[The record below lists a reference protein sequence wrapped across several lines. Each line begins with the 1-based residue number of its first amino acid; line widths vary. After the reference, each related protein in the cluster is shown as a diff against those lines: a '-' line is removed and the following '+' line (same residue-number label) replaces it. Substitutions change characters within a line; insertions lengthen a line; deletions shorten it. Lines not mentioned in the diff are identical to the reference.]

1 MPKQSQEVGRAKRM
15 AADIRDLGL
24 RYFEANNF
32 NQAIMLWQP
41 LSNDPQVRKAL
52 AEAYFRRS
60 LTLAE
65 PERLGDLQA
74 ALALRPHDPRLL
86 YQLGLFY
93 HRHNQLEEAAQ
104 LYEELARLCSARWEG
119 LARLRA
125 LVALEQGDRAA
136 ALATAGLSRN
146 DLNFIA
152 MVADVLAG
160 QPPSHTDAGRI
171 SLFWQGLGRLA
182 QHDAAGAL
190 QLFVQGKPL
199 RISRYQS
206 YYLGVAAFVQGDLQ
220 LAVQAWHDAI
230 KRGYDSP
237 WLQHNLAIARMGL
250 LEQLLSANQLEDAAE
265 LALIGSQI
273 ANPSNQLAER
283 EVAILNLVAQAAAKH
298 ADWLSASRYWEAA
311 CSIVEG
317 HPRLGSPRP
326 LVHNLALAYEAQEA
340 WFQAAEAWRRLLRMR
355 PRANQNQT
363 ASYSAEQWRWVQR
376 RAIDCY
382 KHASAFD
389 EAIQLLRNALKR
401 DPEEL
406 DLRYELSE
414 ILFANQQ
421 HQAAANELQ
430 RIIALD
436 RGHMQA
442 CLRLGSY
449 SLAIGELGQ
458 AETLLL
464 RVVEQQP
471 HDSETRLTLA
481 WLLNQLGQVY
491 ETKYHV
497 SESLHF
503 FQQAISFAPDS
514 YHYRIDLA
522 RVLLREGA
530 NEAARVQ
537 INEALRVGFD
547 QLEAYLL
554 AILCWHRVAHEQEIR
569 LIIGRAE
576 QALSDKVRFYLLA
589 GAALLEAS
597 TPTIRARDLS
607 ELPNRRVPIARVWL
621 QLAHDLLEQ
630 AVAQRPND
638 EQLYAT
644 IATLFLRIRADLSL
658 HYMQKALELEPD
670 HAELLML
677 YGLVLEL
684 LGDKKAGRETLLQ
697 VSRQAHRHG
706 QHEVAERADYL
717 RYQITHSRLDEAIRV
732 AGMPFDPASIAH
744 SSS

>member
-1 MPKQSQEVGRAKRM
+1 MPKQPQAVGRAKRM
-15 AADIRDLGL
+15 AADIRNLGL
-24 RYFEANNF
+24 RYFEANDF
-32 NQAIMLWQP
+32 DQAIMLWQP
-41 LSNDPQVRKAL
+41 LSNDSQVRTAL

-60 LTLAE
+60 LHLADSQ
-65 PERLGDLQA
+65 RLLDLQA
-74 ALALRPHDPRLL
+74 ALALRPNDPRLL
-86 YQLGLFY
+86 YQLGLVY
-93 HRHNQLEEAAQ
+93 HRQDQLERAQ
-104 LYEELARLCSARWEG
+104 DLYEQVAKLCSARWEG

-125 LVALEQGDRAA
+125 IVALEQGDSAGAR
-136 ALATAGLSRN
+136 ATAGLTPN
-146 DLNFIA
+146 DLHFIN

-160 QPPSHTDAGRI
+160 KLPSQTDAGRI
-171 SLFWQGLGRLA
+171 ALFWQGLGRLA
-182 QHDAAGAL
+182 QQDAAGAL
-190 QLFVQGKPL
+190 RLFSQGRPL

-206 YYLGVAAFVQGDLQ
+206 YYLGLSAFIEGDLK
-220 LAVQAWHDAI
+220 LAVEAWHDAI

-237 WLQHNLAIARMGL
+237 WLHHNLAIARMGL
-250 LEQLLSANQLEDAAE
+250 LEQLLDAQQLEDAAE
-265 LALIGSQI
+265 LALLGSQI
-273 ANPSNQLAER
+273 SNPSNQLAER
-283 EVAILNLVAQAAAKH
+283 EVAILNLVAQTAAKQ
-298 ADWLSASRYWEAA
+298 ANWASASRYWEAA
-311 CSIVEG
+311 YSIVEA
-317 HPRLGSPRP
+317 HPRLGSARP
-326 LVHNLALAYEAQEA
+326 LVHNLALAYEAQET
-340 WFQAAEAWRRLLRMR
+340 WFQAAEAWRKLLRMR
-355 PRANQNQT
+355 PRSNKSQPT
-363 ASYSAEQWRWVQR
+363 SYSAEQWRWVQR

-382 KHASAFD
+382 KQASAFQ

-401 DPEEL
+401 EPEEL
-406 DLRYELSE
+406 EMRYELSE

-436 RGHMQA
+436 PGHLQA

-449 SLAIGELGQ
+449 SLATGELGQ

-464 RVVEQQP
+464 RVAEQQP
-471 HDSETRLTLA
+471 RDSETRLTLA
-481 WLLNQLGQVY
+481 WLLNQLGHVY
-491 ETKYHV
+491 ETSYRA
-497 SESLHF
+497 SESLPF
-503 FQQAISFAPDS
+503 FQQAITFAPDS

-530 NEAARVQ
+530 NEAARAQ

-554 AILCWHRVAHEQEIR
+554 AILCWHRVAHEHEIR
-569 LIIGRAE
+569 LVIGRAE
-576 QALSDKVRFYLLA
+576 QALSDKTRFYLLA

-630 AVAQRPND
+630 AIGQRPND

-658 HYMQKALELEPD
+658 HYIQKALEREPD
-670 HAELLML
+670 QAELLML

-706 QHEVAERADYL
+706 QHEIAERADYL
-717 RYQITHSRLDEAIRV
+717 RYQITHSCLDEAIRV
-732 AGMPFDPASIAH
+732 AGMPFDPASITN